1 MGKSQTQ
8 ANTVGRGLKFSCN
21 DRMVAVIGCSLY
33 GTNNKN
39 IDQSNTMLL
48 CRRTPH
54 FIRSLHSDLQRF
66 TIIELTRLQLH

>member
-1 MGKSQTQ
+1 MLIFSLCFSINVHIATTAIINCLITESEVVMGKSQTQ

-39 IDQSNTMLL
+39 KDG
-48 CRRTPH
+48 
-54 FIRSLHSDLQRF
+54 F
-66 TIIELTRLQLH
+66 